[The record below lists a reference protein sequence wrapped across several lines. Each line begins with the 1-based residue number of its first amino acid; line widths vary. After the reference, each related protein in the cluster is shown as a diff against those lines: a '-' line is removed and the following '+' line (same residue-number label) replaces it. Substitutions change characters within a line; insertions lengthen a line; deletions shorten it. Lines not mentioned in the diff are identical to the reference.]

1 MAAELAALGA
11 HAVHICVDMQRVF
24 AEDTEWHTPWM
35 ARVLPNIRQIAEKH
49 AEETIF
55 TRFITARRAGEGA
68 GTWKRYYERW
78 ASVTLERAEPLM
90 ALVPELNALVPPG
103 LIYDKHAYS
112 PWLGDLNLIL
122 CERHADTLLV
132 TGGETEVCVLAT
144 VLGGVD
150 HGYRTIVVTDALCS
164 TADET
169 HDAAIDLYHRRY
181 GMQVETA
188 TTAEVLAAWH

>member
-1 MAAELAALGA
+1 
-11 HAVHICVDMQRVF
+11 
-24 AEDTEWHTPWM
+24 
-35 ARVLPNIRQIAEKH
+35 
-49 AEETIF
+49 
-55 TRFITARRAGEGA
+55 
-68 GTWKRYYERW
+68 
-78 ASVTLERAEPLM
+78 M